1 MPGLE
6 EAGVAELLAE
16 HGLNA
21 TPGAV
26 ELVARESPSEELL
39 ERLAGELSSPVVTRE
54 HVREILETERNRAN
68 DTEDGGGTAVNESQ
82 GTGGPADRIEPERR
96 GQENRQSSVSVY
108 NDVTGDSTCT
118 GVYEDFVGLFRDRF
132 EHLSGLLR
140 QRLNPRTIGSLGD
153 ASGAV
158 SLVGV
163 VNDVRPT
170 SNGNRLLELED
181 TTGRMRVVA
190 SGDLLSTV
198 EAVVTDEVIGVEG
211 RLSDDGGVV
220 FADQIHFP
228 DVPPRREPRSA
239 SRSVKA
245 ALVSDLHVGSK
256 AFTREKWAAFT
267 EWLAGADDVEYVLI
281 CGDLVEG
288 VGVYPGQ
295 EDELTIVDINEQY
308 RECAERLSMIPGDK
322 EVVAITGNHDSVRL
336 AEPQPALPE
345 EFRDGFP
352 GNVRFVGNPSTVDL
366 EGVRVLMYHGTSL
379 NAFVEEVPGVSVEEP
394 TSGMRHQLRK
404 RHLAPMYGRVR
415 LAPERRDYLVIEDV
429 PDVLHSGH
437 LHTVGVDRYNGV
449 TMVNT
454 GAWQTQT
461 EYQKAVNIEPDVGYA
476 AILELDTLDVTLRRF

>member
-1 MPGLE
+1 M
-6 EAGVAELLAE
+6 AELLVE

-21 TPGAV
+21 TPQAV
-26 ELVARESPSEELL
+26 EVIARESPSEEFL
-39 ERLAGELSSPVVTRE
+39 ERLAQELNSPVVTRE
-54 HVREILETERNRAN
+54 HVRGVLENERSMGETGRARGTEEMDDRSAGGEGGR
-68 DTEDGGGTAVNESQ
+68 DGE
-82 GTGGPADRIEPERR
+82 
-96 GQENRQSSVSVY
+96 GQASRPTDSLVSVR

-132 EHLSGLLR
+132 ERLSGLLR
-140 QRLNPRTIGSLGD
+140 GRLNPRTIGSLDD

-158 SLVGV
+158 TLVGV

-170 SNGNRLLELED
+170 SNGNRLLDLED

-190 SGDLLSTV
+190 SGDLLDTV
-198 EAVVTDEVIGVEG
+198 EAVVMDEVVGVEG

-220 FADQIHFP
+220 FADQIHYP
-228 DVPPRREPRSA
+228 NVPPRREPRSA
-239 SRSVKA
+239 GRSVKA
-245 ALVSDLHVGSK
+245 ALVSDLHVGSQ
-256 AFTREKWAAFT
+256 AFSSEKWIAFT
-267 EWLAGADDVEYVLI
+267 EWLEDADDVEYVLI

-308 RECAERLSMIPGDK
+308 RACAEHLSMIPDDK

-345 EFRDGFP
+345 EFREGFP
-352 GNVRFVGNPSTVDL
+352 RNVRFVGNPSTVDL

-379 NAFVEEVPGVSVEEP
+379 NTFVEEIPDVTVEEP

-415 LAPERRDYLVIEDV
+415 LAPERTDYLLIEEV

-461 EYQKAVNIEPDVGYA
+461 EYQKAVNIKPDVGYA
-476 AILELDTLDVTLRRF
+476 AVLDLETHDVTLRSF